1 MAKKNARRHPSL
13 HHSAT
18 PSLPS
23 PLTLILFDIDGTLLD
38 VHGAGRRAF
47 AQAIE
52 PVFGWKDDC
61 AYVRFAGSTDLD
73 ILRQIAERHGHSPSR
88 AEIDVFFERLAVEL
102 EKNMATATLTLY
114 PGVRELLTALSDDK
128 RALVGL
134 LTGNIESGARIKLKH
149 FGIHGHFV
157 LGAFGH
163 EHGDRREIARLAF
176 RRAES
181 HAGAKQITSRFVIG
195 DTPNDIAAA
204 RAIDAVCIAV
214 ATGKFTTQAL
224 LDAGADHAVDDL
236 SSTRRILDLI
246 GLTSP

>member
-1 MAKKNARRHPSL
+1 MNSEE
-13 HHSAT
+13 
-18 PSLPS
+18 
-23 PLTLILFDIDGTLLD
+23 LTLVLFDIDGTLLD

-52 PVFGWKDDC
+52 PVFGWKDNC
-61 AYVRFAGSTDLD
+61 EYVRFAGSTDLD
-73 ILRQIAERHGHSPSR
+73 ILRQIAERHGHTPSR
-88 AEIDVFFERLAVEL
+88 AEVDVFFDRLTVEL
-102 EKNMATATLTLY
+102 EKNMASATFTLY
-114 PGVRELLTALSDDK
+114 PGVRELLATLSDDA

-134 LTGNIESGARIKLKH
+134 LTGNVEAGARIKLKH
-149 FGIHGHFV
+149 FDLHGHFV

-176 RRAES
+176 RRAEQ
-181 HAGAKQITSRFVIG
+181 HAGGKHIAARYVIG

-236 SSTRRILDLI
+236 SDTRHILEIMGLI
-246 GLTSP
+246 QP